1 MLDILDSVSDLN
13 DPLVEDNMLADERIT
28 YLPGA
33 DGADGADGAAAGAA
47 GAAGYGTDLTDV
59 FEHDVIRRYMLLGE
73 DAQLSDEEQKML
85 ESLPGPHLWNIYGHM
100 SDDGDD
106 TDQMPVSVRHDRK
119 DVEII
124 IIEEE
129 NPIQL
134 PVYTYYE
141 DIYEVGYIVGEMVKI
156 RLEF

>member
-28 YLPGA
+28 YLP
-33 DGADGADGAAAGAA
+33 AAGVA

-106 TDQMPVSVRHDRK
+106 TDQMPVSVRPDRK

-129 NPIQL
+129 QLPNQL
-134 PVYTYYE
+134 PVYTYYD
-141 DIYEVGYIVGEMVKI
+141 DIYDVGYIVGEMVKI